1 MVPQQFRDYAP
12 QAGSSYGTKLMPW
25 QLLSLGKI
33 ILLKEK
39 KKGGG
44 GDERVNS

>member
-39 KKGGG
+39 KK
-44 GDERVNS
+44 RWWW